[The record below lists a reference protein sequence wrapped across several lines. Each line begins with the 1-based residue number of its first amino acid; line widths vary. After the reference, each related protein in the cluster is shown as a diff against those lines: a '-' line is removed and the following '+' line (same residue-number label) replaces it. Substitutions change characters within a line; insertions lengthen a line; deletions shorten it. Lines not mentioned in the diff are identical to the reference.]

1 MQFSPRL
8 LVSAFMLSGVAN
20 LAEPVHAQECLADWG
35 IAGEIVRRQG
45 LVTVDEVAREILPGG
60 RGQILKSTLCR
71 KGTGYVY
78 KVVVRD
84 GKGQL
89 RSMVVPAQ
97 RQPEEQ
103 GSGEHGLEDQGDAV
117 EVLPQDP
124 LYKAGQ

>member
-1 MQFSPRL
+1 
-8 LVSAFMLSGVAN
+8 MLSGVAN

-103 GSGEHGLEDQGDAV
+103 GSGEHGLEDPILEDRRLEDQGDPV